1 MIPALAMIGVGLY
14 CLYEVLTT
22 EEKLSKERWESSQ
35 KHQRKTISE
44 SNQRIRSRLAHA
56 QHRLQREAIF
66 QEHRN
71 SITLSNDAYAL
82 LNDAKTLLN
91 GMNRQIQHL
100 NHHRAQF
107 QHQLEEHRANRNVA
121 GVQQCIA
128 ELKAVNAARQTAFTE
143 RDRVRAEK
151 DDLLQEVQTGNH
163 RTAQL
168 REQLEAL
175 GWVARSRQHSKSG
188 R

>member
-1 MIPALAMIGVGLY
+1 MFPAFAFIGAGLY
-14 CLYEVLTT
+14 CLYKALTT
-22 EEKLSKERWESSQ
+22 EEKRSKERWESSQ
-35 KHQRKTISE
+35 HCQRKTISE

-56 QHRLQREAIF
+56 QHRLQREALF

-82 LNDAKTLLN
+82 LKDAKTLQN
-91 GMNRQIQHL
+91 GMNRQIQHM
-100 NHHRAQF
+100 NFHRVHLQS
-107 QHQLEEHRANRNVA
+107 QLEEHRASRNVA

-128 ELKAVNAARQTAFTE
+128 ELKAINTARQTAFTE

-168 REQLEAL
+168 REQLGAL
-175 GWVARSRQHSKSG
+175 GWVAQSRQ
-188 R
+188 